1 MFKYRCQAC
10 GAAAYSSAS
19 YSTLGQ
25 CPSCG
30 QELREEE
37 SVRVP
42 EPAPIS
48 AGARSTALPSAAASS
63 AERGPPQPA

>member
-1 MFKYRCQAC
+1 MFKYRCPAC
-10 GAAAYSSAS
+10 GATAYSSAS
-19 YSTLGQ
+19 YSTLGE

-30 QELREEE
+30 QSLREEE

-48 AGARSTALPSAAASS
+48 AETRCTAAPSAASS
-63 AERGPPQPA
+63 AERSPPQSA